1 MSKERWERF
10 ALRHKK
16 GEKLSKHMKKTNFR
30 ANHLFFARDLLESLS
45 NHSHCSFLKSD
56 KSDSLTL
63 LFCKEWRERFAQ
75 GCSFVKSD
83 VSKSLK
89 VTHWNEQFWAKQRRA
104 LCSNNHEQITHI
116 ALFKEWR
123 EGLAHFSLLYRVT
136 WSICSRLLFC
146 TEQCVKSLTDAH

>member
-1 MSKERWERF
+1 MSDLSESLTVTLMSWGTWANRSLLLLCHEQSEQVAHSRCESDGSKSFKQLFKKSKWAKSDEIF
-10 ALRHKK
+10 ALGHKK
-16 GEKLSKHMKKTNFR
+16 CEKLSKHMKKTNFR

-89 VTHWNEQFWAKQRRA
+89 VTH
-104 LCSNNHEQITHI
+104 
-116 ALFKEWR
+116 
-123 EGLAHFSLLYRVT
+123 
-136 WSICSRLLFC
+136 
-146 TEQCVKSLTDAH
+146 